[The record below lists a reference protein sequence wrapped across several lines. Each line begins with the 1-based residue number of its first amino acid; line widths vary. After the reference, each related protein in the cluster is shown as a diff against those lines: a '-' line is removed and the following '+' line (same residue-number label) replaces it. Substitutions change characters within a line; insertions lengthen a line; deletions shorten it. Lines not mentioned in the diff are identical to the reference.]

1 MGIFNADIII
11 NIPPAFFSLQKSGL
25 VRVYLTSVFLLLSVP
40 RCFSDQKPQ
49 FDFFKYKHQAGIE
62 MSNEGESTEVLDLLR
77 EMREEIR
84 LEKSK
89 REEREREWEEEK
101 ERGREREKEWREQL
115 RKRDEELESWR
126 EIMKEVKEEKEKRK
140 SDRAGGGFVSS
151 RESSEE
157 ESEETEMEGK
167 DEEVSLDEEAEKRA
181 EFWKFVEEKREEE
194 KREKEKEDEEEK
206 ERERE
211 NAERENLERKRE
223 REEAAEKRERE
234 EREKKR
240 EEQER
245 GEREKK
251 RQKEEEE
258 KKNLHRTLS
267 PNVAQQRGYR
277 GFETP
282 GLSGI
287 ESRRS
292 PDEFRP
298 TNLSFA
304 SSSRQALLLPRQ
316 EPLMLSQDISQVIS
330 CNIMSKLMK
339 KAEGK
344 KLYLGCQLHPF

>member
-1 MGIFNADIII
+1 MGIFNADVII
-11 NIPPAFFSLQKSGL
+11 NISPAFFSLQKSGL

-40 RCFSDQKPQ
+40 RCFSDPKPQ
-49 FDFFKYKHQAGIE
+49 FDFFKYKHQAGIK

-77 EMREEIR
+77 EMRKEIR

-126 EIMKEVKEEKEKRK
+126 ENMKEVKEEKEKRK
-140 SDRAGGGFVSS
+140 SNRAGGGFVSS
-151 RESSEE
+151 RESSGE

-211 NAERENLERKRE
+211 NTERENLERKRE

-245 GEREKK
+245 GERERKKGRKKK
-251 RQKEEEE
+251 RRRK
-258 KKNLHRTLS
+258 TC
-267 PNVAQQRGYR
+267 
-277 GFETP
+277 
-282 GLSGI
+282 I
-287 ESRRS
+287 ERC
-292 PDEFRP
+292 
-298 TNLSFA
+298 
-304 SSSRQALLLPRQ
+304 RQ
-316 EPLMLSQDISQVIS
+316 M
-330 CNIMSKLMK
+330 
-339 KAEGK
+339 
-344 KLYLGCQLHPF
+344 